1 MTVQNDK
8 IVQIRL
14 LIEEWAN
21 KQGHDSCWFYP
32 DIFRQIALIVE
43 AKIKT
48 QNLPPL
54 EEFKVGCCRYQKEIY
69 GIEN

>member
-1 MTVQNDK
+1 MG
-8 IVQIRL
+8 
-14 LIEEWAN
+14 

-43 AKIKT
+43 AEIKT